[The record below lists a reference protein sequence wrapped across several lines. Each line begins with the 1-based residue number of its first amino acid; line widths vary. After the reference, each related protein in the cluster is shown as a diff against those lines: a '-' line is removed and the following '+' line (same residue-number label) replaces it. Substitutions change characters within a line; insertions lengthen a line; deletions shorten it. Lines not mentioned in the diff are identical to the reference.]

1 MTATELEPTKVDD
14 FRDQL
19 EALSATQRELDAVRL
34 AVSVLADQR
43 AAQVSALR
51 LAGVPQWVIANELGI
66 TTGAVGHL
74 TRRVRESIR

>member
-1 MTATELEPTKVDD
+1 MDD